1 MTRTAAGSASTGTGQ
16 DAVRARW
23 CTLRSAPA
31 SAPASSS
38 AGRRPAGRALL
49 TVIRIL
55 DPDRIVLG
63 GGVALAG
70 SVLLDPVRDTMREF
84 GSPSIGYSTE
94 IVLAELENY
103 SPLYGAAAM
112 ALDLAGQ
119 PETESTA

>member
-1 MTRTAAGSASTGTGQ
+1 MLAALEGDSVARSIVQ
-16 DAVRARW
+16 ESARW
-23 CTLRSAPA
+23 L
-31 SAPASSS
+31 
-38 AGRRPAGRALL
+38 GRALL

>member
-1 MTRTAAGSASTGTGQ
+1 M
-16 DAVRARW
+16 
-23 CTLRSAPA
+23 
-31 SAPASSS
+31 
-38 AGRRPAGRALL
+38 
-49 TVIRIL
+49 IRIL

-94 IVLAELENY
+94 IVLAELENH

-112 ALDLAGQ
+112 ALDLASRQEAG
-119 PETESTA
+119 SNA